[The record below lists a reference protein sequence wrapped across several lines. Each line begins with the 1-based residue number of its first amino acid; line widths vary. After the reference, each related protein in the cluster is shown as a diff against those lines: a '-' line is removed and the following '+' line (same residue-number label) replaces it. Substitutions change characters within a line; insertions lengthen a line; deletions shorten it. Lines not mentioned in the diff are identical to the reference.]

1 MLSEKLIYIHI
12 FDSTV
17 IRQTNNKN
25 STASTVSHILVTN
38 KQIKTC
44 IGNFQ
49 KRKKKKK
56 GKAFA
61 NLHRRTWTLKP
72 TSKKQAYQIGL
83 CI

>member
-1 MLSEKLIYIHI
+1 MYIHI

-44 IGNFQ
+44 IENFQ
-49 KRKKKKK
+49 KKKKK
-56 GKAFA
+56 GKTLA
-61 NLHRRTWTLKP
+61 NLHRRT
-72 TSKKQAYQIGL
+72 
-83 CI
+83 

>member
-1 MLSEKLIYIHI
+1 MYIHI

-44 IGNFQ
+44 IENFQ
-49 KRKKKKK
+49 KKKKK
-56 GKAFA
+56 KAKHLLTFTEE
-61 NLHRRTWTLKP
+61 LER
-72 TSKKQAYQIGL
+72 
-83 CI
+83 